1 MLTLYRPGGS
11 LLHRA
16 PVGAKVLVL
25 AAGTTVLLLQGS
37 PVVLAAALVVVV
49 ALWVLA
55 GVPLRELARTVR
67 PLLWLLV
74 VLGVLQV
81 MVLGWVAAAGVVLRL
96 VVLVLLA
103 SLVTL
108 TTRTSDLVAALERAV
123 RPLAVLGLRPERL
136 GFVVAMTLRFVPLI
150 RDRADQLREAQR
162 ARGVERAGTTLLL
175 PLVVEV
181 LRTADGVAE
190 ALEARGVSDV

>member
-11 LLHRA
+11 LLHRV

-25 AAGTTVLLLQGS
+25 AASTTVLLLQGS
-37 PVVLAAALVVVV
+37 LVVLAAALVVVV

-55 GVPLRELARTVR
+55 GVPLRELARTAR

-123 RPLAVLGLRPERL
+123 RPLAMLGLRPERL